1 MYLIADAE
9 EVFLA
14 NRGPYI
20 EALKNVERAAEI
32 RAKEIFGREFTF
44 GEIVVKEG
52 EYAKAT
58 LRPEM
63 FYGIPDEHKNKTKL
77 KGSFRQYINST
88 GWIMDFLSCDLSD
101 AGRVGS
107 KFVMGI
113 AGIAILDP
121 VIRITQIRIRR
132 GDRTFPVIDIEEA
145 KVKGGPIAIIF
156 KIPAKEAESFVFDP
170 TANFAL
176 DVYAES
182 TGYQSVKPIGVAYL
196 PQNRAIVETYPER

>member
-20 EALKNVERAAEI
+20 EALKHVEKVAEA
-32 RAKEIFGREFTF
+32 RAKEIFGKEFVF

-63 FYGIPDEHKNKTKL
+63 FYGINRTEL
-77 KGSFRQYINST
+77 RGSFRQYINTT
-88 GWIMDFLSCDLSD
+88 GWIKDFLYCDLSE
-101 AGRVGS
+101 AGRVRS

-145 KVKGGPIAIIF
+145 KVKGGPIAILF
-156 KIPAKEAESFVFDP
+156 RIPGKEAESFVFDP

-176 DVYAES
+176 DVYAET

-196 PQNRAIVETYPER
+196 PQNRAIVETY